1 MIPFVDRIRITFTS
15 LSHIEGFVMIFATSI
30 FLFLPFLLATATL
43 CGHLYSEIH
52 RLLFFA
58 ALF

>member
-15 LSHIEGFVMIFATSI
+15 LSHIEGFVIVFATSI
-30 FLFLPFLLATATL
+30 FLFLPFLLATVTL
-43 CGHLYSEIH
+43 WGHFYSDIH